1 MVLNELNNSRA
12 AELLSTYDPC
22 YNFTKGLSIV
32 HNIHVFVKAIFT
44 CFIVAS

>member
-1 MVLNELNNSRA
+1 MLILENLY
-12 AELLSTYDPC
+12 LH
-22 YNFTKGLSIV
+22 NFTKGLSIV

>member
-22 YNFTKGLSIV
+22 LDIIIIIINISVFSI
-32 HNIHVFVKAIFT
+32 
-44 CFIVAS
+44 C

>member
-22 YNFTKGLSIV
+22 LDIIIIIIINISVFSI
-32 HNIHVFVKAIFT
+32 
-44 CFIVAS
+44 C